1 MVFNFEGNFTSR
13 SNSKQINKIQ
23 NIEIHYPENNEEVKR
38 LGFGYLS
45 TFSFFGNTLLVI
57 NSQSDWGYFL
67 RSVYDAETQKW
78 EYICHKRNEPENS
91 LKDFEEACKEIN
103 SLINSDILSY
113 LNNPLPILLEM
124 LDNGCKDASLYWKLG
139 EVYRKKSQF
148 KEAYLYYLNAANM
161 GNMLAQFEL
170 AELYSNPDSSFYNL
184 NEAVKWHQKAAI
196 SGCQESMFWLGKFY
210 YEPENA
216 CRNVLKA
223 IQYLESLDNEYDF
236 GDGPYMTEHCMMQ
249 IPIMLEYLYKEIGNN
264 EKSDYY
270 RKKNE
275 TIFD

>member
-1 MVFNFEGNFTSR
+1 MLVYKNRNT
-13 SNSKQINKIQ
+13 
-23 NIEIHYPENNEEVKR
+23 EIHYPENEEEVKR
-38 LGFGYLS
+38 FGFGNLS

-67 RSVYDAETQKW
+67 KSEYDTEASKW

-91 LKDFEEACKEIN
+91 LKDFEETCKEIN
-103 SLINSDILSY
+103 RIINSDILSF
-113 LNNPLPILLEM
+113 LNNPLPILLELM
-124 LDNGCKDASLYWKLG
+124 NNGCKDASLYKKLG
-139 EVYRKKSQF
+139 EVYRKKFQF
-148 KEAYLYYLNAANM
+148 KEAYHYYLIAANM
-161 GNMLAQFEL
+161 DDMLAQFEL
-170 AELYSNPDSSFYNL
+170 AELYSNPKSSFYNL

-236 GDGPYMTEHCMMQ
+236 LDGPYMAEHCMMQ
-249 IPIMLEYLYKEIGNN
+249 TSIMLEYLYREIGNL

-270 RKKNE
+270 RKINE
-275 TIFD
+275 AIFD